1 MMLSFVNMLYK
12 PVNSCKDKYF
22 IYITRTIKRT
32 MSMTFPFFTT
42 GFTGWRPSY
51 INFDMCSTN
60 PMNSLNIMWNAAL
73 ERSKAQSMVYMYPAF
88 NMSNFTTYFNGY
100 DNSYLTNP
108 FYSMSQVLWNNN
120 NGQTG
125 NLWNNINTT
134 NNWSNPWGNMWNPS
148 GTTPSA
154 DKPETAEE
162 IGAKR
167 KYNKILGLIKQL
179 KEYEKVS
186 NSDKDQLEAALEADR
201 QNTKG
206 TWTEKY
212 NALKEAYDK
221 ISDSTV
227 KECLKQSMELGTE
240 EKPDQADAFRIR
252 LESAG
257 FEYEAGSIDEYI
269 GKLANTIQ
277 NLSASQPNGSSDAI
291 LGSLGGNTVNILDVL
306 SSWNTQYKNSETKSK
321 KRLITFA
328 AEKYNSIEDK
338 TAKTTYKSTVLD
350 PVVNALRNKANE
362 LAANLEGENKEKLQ
376 KAIKAL
382 DDAYDK
388 VGDKVPE
395 SVTTAFDNLYVLTRL
410 AAIREIANDAK
421 SYYGEVDSDL
431 FNSDLFMDE
440 TIADLKAEGFSEK
453 NITSNQLSADD
464 PDAEP
469 ASAGEEVQK
478 LTDKNILKKLDKK
491 VTFDQ
496 KEYDVYRETEPTG
509 DRKYQRLFIIEDNKL
524 KELTNCEYKDGKYTK
539 INADIAVE
547 RKEIEASSIQSDYD
561 AKQQKIEEKIKD
573 DMVRH
578 GRDTI
583 KKLKGWTSSG
593 DTEQINEY
601 LSKIDKDN
609 VIYFLQGVMETGWS
623 TEGLMEIMDDDNAGN
638 KITLANKRK
647 LVQAIIDRAREDVD
661 NNKDYNYII
670 DILESMLNECEK
682 SKGDEEGFN
691 VKIPSD
697 DVDTIRNDLG
707 KDNNISGWHY
717 FWDAYT
723 ANEIMDAMI
732 KLLWKELNPSK
743 EAK

>member
-201 QNTKG
+201 KNTKG

-561 AKQQKIEEKIKD
+561 AKQQKIEEKIKA

-593 DTEQINEY
+593 DTEQINKY

-609 VIYFLQGVMETGWS
+609 VIYFLQGVMETGWD
-623 TEGLMEIMDDDNAGN
+623 TEGLMEIMDDDNADD

-647 LVQAIIDRAREDVD
+647 LVQAIIDRAREDID
-661 NNKDYNYII
+661 NNEDCNYII
-670 DILESMLNECEK
+670 NVLESMLDKCEK
-682 SKGDEEGFN
+682 SNDKEGFN
-691 VKIPSD
+691 VKIPSS
-697 DVDTIRNDLG
+697 DVDIIRNELG
-707 KDNNISGWHY
+707 KDNNITGWHS

-732 KLLWKELNPSK
+732 KLLWEKWLNPSK
-743 EAK
+743 

>member
-1 MMLSFVNMLYK
+1 
-12 PVNSCKDKYF
+12 
-22 IYITRTIKRT
+22 
-32 MSMTFPFFTT
+32 MTFPFFTT

-201 QNTKG
+201 KNTKG

-350 PVVNALRNKANE
+350 PVVNALRN
-362 LAANLEGENKEKLQ
+362 
-376 KAIKAL
+376 
-382 DDAYDK
+382 
-388 VGDKVPE
+388 
-395 SVTTAFDNLYVLTRL
+395 
-410 AAIREIANDAK
+410 
-421 SYYGEVDSDL
+421 
-431 FNSDLFMDE
+431 
-440 TIADLKAEGFSEK
+440 
-453 NITSNQLSADD
+453 
-464 PDAEP
+464 
-469 ASAGEEVQK
+469 
-478 LTDKNILKKLDKK
+478 
-491 VTFDQ
+491 
-496 KEYDVYRETEPTG
+496 
-509 DRKYQRLFIIEDNKL
+509 
-524 KELTNCEYKDGKYTK
+524 
-539 INADIAVE
+539 
-547 RKEIEASSIQSDYD
+547 
-561 AKQQKIEEKIKD
+561 
-573 DMVRH
+573 
-578 GRDTI
+578 
-583 KKLKGWTSSG
+583 
-593 DTEQINEY
+593 
-601 LSKIDKDN
+601 
-609 VIYFLQGVMETGWS
+609 
-623 TEGLMEIMDDDNAGN
+623 
-638 KITLANKRK
+638 
-647 LVQAIIDRAREDVD
+647 
-661 NNKDYNYII
+661 
-670 DILESMLNECEK
+670 
-682 SKGDEEGFN
+682 
-691 VKIPSD
+691 
-697 DVDTIRNDLG
+697 
-707 KDNNISGWHY
+707 
-717 FWDAYT
+717 
-723 ANEIMDAMI
+723 
-732 KLLWKELNPSK
+732 
-743 EAK
+743 

>member
-291 LGSLGGNTVNILDVL
+291 LGGLDGKTVNILDVL

-388 VGDKVPE
+388 VGDNVPE
-395 SVTTAFDNLYVLTRL
+395 GVTTAFDNLYVLTRL

-453 NITSNQLSADD
+453 NITSNQLSVDA

-469 ASAGEEVQK
+469 ASAEEEVKK
-478 LTDKNILKKLDKK
+478 LTETKVLETLDKK
-491 VTFDQ
+491 VKIGQ
-496 KEYDVYRETEPTG
+496 KEYVVYREAQATG

-524 KELTNCEYKDGKYTK
+524 KELTNYEYKDGKYTK

-561 AKQQKIEEKIKD
+561 AKQAKIKD
-573 DMVRH
+573 DMIRR

-583 KKLKGWTSSG
+583 GRLKEWTNEK
-593 DTEQINEY
+593 DTERINQY
-601 LSKIDKDN
+601 LTDINKDN
-609 VIYFLQGVMETGWS
+609 VTEFLKGVMETGWS

-638 KITLANKRK
+638 KITVANKRK
-647 LVQAIIDRAREDVD
+647 LVQAIIDRAKEDGLCD
-661 NNKDYNYII
+661 DSTCKWILDTLQDLLNKCKDS
-670 DILESMLNECEK
+670 DDK
-682 SKGDEEGFN
+682 TGFN
-691 VKIPSD
+691 IHIDRSYVKECNRSYGEKIITVNWFCGPWCGNGY
-697 DVDTIRNDLG
+697 TI
-707 KDNNISGWHY
+707 
-717 FWDAYT
+717 
-723 ANEIMDAMI
+723 NEIMDVMI
-732 KLLWKELNPSK
+732 KLLWEKGLNPSK
-743 EAK
+743 